1 MFSKYF
7 KPGQKVHVR
16 LTSPDNGAER
26 LDTFSASCHNLGDGF
41 ITLALPY
48 PMDFAKAPAMAKNAP
63 LEVLSANLGLGL
75 RAGASF
81 HSQPAPEFIR
91 LRLKGD
97 LQLFQRR
104 PTARLNTPIGVRYTR
119 VSPNLSTARQ
129 QWEKHIQK
137 LTSYHENVIPEL
149 PRGIVNLS
157 CGGIR
162 LGFRNPMHNAELRL
176 MLLQIE
182 PRTAPICALAEVV
195 WSARNRE
202 SATYMAGLRFLS
214 ILAEDQRRITKFIRD
229 RQRDQKKDT
238 AVASPR

>member
-16 LTSPDNGAER
+16 LTNQDNGAER
-26 LDTFSASCHNLGDGF
+26 LDTFSASCHNLGNGF

-48 PMDFAKAPAMAKNAP
+48 PLDSAHSTAFTENAP
-63 LEVLSANLGLGL
+63 LELLSANLGLGL

-81 HSQPAPEFIR
+81 HSQPASELIR
-91 LRLKGD
+91 LRLQGD
-97 LQLFQRR
+97 LQLYQRR
-104 PTARLNTPIGVRYTR
+104 PTARLNVAIGVRYTR
-119 VSPNLSTARQ
+119 TSNNLSTARQ
-129 QWEKHIQK
+129 QWEKHIRMLAGHHK
-137 LTSYHENVIPEL
+137 DAIPQL

-162 LGFRNPMHNAELRL
+162 LGFRNPVHNAELCL

-182 PRTAPICALAEVV
+182 PHTAPICTLAEVV
-195 WSARNRE
+195 WSAQNQD

-214 ILAEDQRRITKFIRD
+214 ILAEDQRRIEQFIRD
-229 RQRDQKKDT
+229 RQHNQKQD
-238 AVASPR
+238 AVAAQR